1 MRKVSIGSSFEF
13 AEIHYYVL
21 LRIQAV
27 DVPLTIASFYGP
39 PDPELY
45 QALSKT
51 YASMQHFQDIN
62 VRVFTINCI
71 QSVVMM
77 APDTGHSSG
86 KSNCWFLMEKPGL
99 KILSLLRLHE
109 DTK

>member
-1 MRKVSIGSSFEF
+1 MSIGSRFEF

-27 DVPLTIASFYGP
+27 DVPLAIASFYGP

-45 QALSKT
+45 RASSKT
-51 YASMQHFQDIN
+51 YASMQHFRDID
-62 VRVFTINCI
+62 VRVFAINCI

-77 APDTGHSSG
+77 APDTRHSSG
-86 KSNCWFLMEKPGL
+86 ESNRWFLMEKPGL
-99 KILSLLRLHE
+99 KILSLLGLHE
-109 DTK
+109 DAE